1 MFSFWSVPTFE
12 QQNASWDGCRPVMRL
27 TKMKQLSESIM
38 FTKPPLERRLGQ
50 FNLMVS
56 GRWVITAHRRTEN
69 SLHSLLNAPVTEPS
83 DAVSDDL
90 RSSNLTC
97 LERANIPCQS
107 AVSCK
112 LNFTHSNSRATNV
125 SSIQFSS
132 VPWPIWSS
140 GEYEGLCQLWAKGR
154 LWRETF
160 GARSLV
166 LPDALV
172 RQHCAGSKTRT
183 KELVLGRFD
192 LKRRKFHDFSPVV
205 ELCQYWSVC

>member
-27 TKMKQLSESIM
+27 T
-38 FTKPPLERRLGQ
+38 
-50 FNLMVS
+50 
-56 GRWVITAHRRTEN
+56 
-69 SLHSLLNAPVTEPS
+69 
-83 DAVSDDL
+83 
-90 RSSNLTC
+90 
-97 LERANIPCQS
+97 NIPCQS

-205 ELCQYWSVC
+205 ELCQYWSVCERAVYVTIALMRFLTYLFKLF